1 MSASISGLASGLDTA
16 TIINQLMQLE
26 ATPQNRLKTRVSDE
40 KLVVTSL
47 QALNTS
53 VASLATKAAALAK
66 DSAWSPIA
74 ATSSNA
80 AVGVSATSA
89 ASPRTFTVTVTGLAA
104 THQLGFT
111 NAAALSDVVT
121 GASTQV
127 TLDRFD
133 GSPVTLETGD
143 GTLQGLVDAIN
154 APANATGLTATVV
167 KQTDGSYRLL
177 VESTK
182 TGAAE
187 DFDLT
192 AADGSPLLGGATVR
206 AGSDASIDLGAGVV
220 ATSATNTF
228 ADVVPGVTVT
238 LGAAATVGSVSSI
251 GIARDVNGMSAK
263 VKDLVDS
270 LNAVVADIDLKT
282 APGNNATNTKPGP
295 LAGDG
300 AARQLRNALL
310 DAIRTDAGSVS
321 LAGYGIQVTREGRLE
336 FNETTFKAAY
346 AADPVGTAEMFTTTG
361 DGFAARVAAVAKG
374 ASDSTEGTLSAAI
387 TGRQSGIDRMEDS
400 IDEWDRRLTLRRTA
414 LERQFTALET
424 ALSQMSSQSS
434 WLAGQLSSLPSGSGA

>member
-1 MSASISGLASGLDTA
+1 MAASISGLASGLDTA

-26 ATPQNRLKTRVSDE
+26 AAPQNRLKTRISDE
-40 KLVVTSL
+40 KLVLTSL
-47 QALNTS
+47 QALNKT
-53 VASLATKAAALAK
+53 VAGLATKAEALAK
-66 DSAWSPIA
+66 DTAWQPLT
-74 ATSSNA
+74 ATSSHA
-80 AVGVSATSA
+80 AVGVSTTGS
-89 ASPRTFTVTVTGLAA
+89 ASPRSLTVTVTGVAA
-104 THQLGFT
+104 THQLGFA
-111 NAAALSDVVT
+111 NAAGLSDVVT
-121 GASTQV
+121 GASTKV
-127 TLDRFD
+127 RLDRFD
-133 GSPVTLETGD
+133 GSPVELETTN

-154 APANATGLTATVV
+154 KPENNTGLSATVV
-167 KQTDGSYRLL
+167 KQADNSYRLL

-192 AADGSPLLGGATVR
+192 ALDGSPLLGGATVR
-206 AGSDASIDLGAGVV
+206 AGSNASISLGAGIT

-228 ADVVPGVTVT
+228 AEVVPGTTIT
-238 LGAAATVGSVSSI
+238 LGAAATNGTVSTI
-251 GIARDVNGMSAK
+251 TVARDTSGMSAR

-270 LNAVVADIDLKT
+270 VNAALGEIDVKAAAGGAGKT
-282 APGNNATNTKPGP
+282 AGP

-300 AARQLRNALL
+300 AARQLRTALL
-310 DAIRTDAGSVS
+310 DTIRGDAGGTS
-321 LAGYGIQVTREGRLE
+321 LAAYGVQVTRSGRLE

-346 AADPVGTAEMFTTTG
+346 AADPVGTAEMFTTSG

-434 WLAGQLSSLPSGSGA
+434 WLAGQLSSLPSGSGS

>member
-1 MSASISGLASGLDTA
+1 MAASISGLASGLDTA

-26 ATPQNRLKTRVSDE
+26 AAPQNRLKTRISDE
-40 KLVVTSL
+40 KLVLTSL
-47 QALNTS
+47 QALNKT
-53 VASLATKAAALAK
+53 VAGLATKAEALAK
-66 DSAWSPIA
+66 DTAWQPLT

-80 AVGVSATSA
+80 AVGVSTTSS
-89 ASPRTFTVTVTGLAA
+89 ASPRSLTVTVTGVAA
-104 THQLGFT
+104 THQLGYA
-111 NAAALSDVVT
+111 NAAGLSDVVT
-121 GASTQV
+121 GASTKV
-127 TLDRFD
+127 RLDRFD
-133 GSPVTLETGD
+133 GSPVELETTN

-154 APANATGLTATVV
+154 KPENNTGLSATVV
-167 KQTDGSYRLL
+167 KQADNSYRLL

-192 AADGSPLLGGATVR
+192 ALDGSPLLGGATVR
-206 AGSDASIDLGAGVV
+206 AGSNASIDLGAGIT

-228 ADVVPGVTVT
+228 ADVVPGTTIT
-238 LGAAATVGSVSSI
+238 LGAAATNGTVSTI
-251 GIARDVNGMSAK
+251 TVARDTSGMSAK
-263 VKDLVDS
+263 VKDLVDGI
-270 LNAVVADIDLKT
+270 NAALAEIDVKAAAGGSGRT
-282 APGNNATNTKPGP
+282 AGP

-300 AARQLRNALL
+300 AARQLRTALL
-310 DAIRTDAGSVS
+310 DTIRGDAGGTS
-321 LAGYGIQVTREGRLE
+321 LAAYGIQVTRSGRLE

-361 DGFAARVAAVAKG
+361 DGFAARVAAVANG

>member
-1 MSASISGLASGLDTA
+1 MAASISGLASGLDTA

-26 ATPQNRLKTRVSDE
+26 AAPQNRLKTRISDE
-40 KLVVTSL
+40 KLVLTSL
-47 QALNTS
+47 QALNKT
-53 VASLATKAAALAK
+53 VAGLATKAEALAK
-66 DSAWSPIA
+66 DTAWQPLT

-80 AVGVSATSA
+80 AVGVSTTSS
-89 ASPRTFTVTVTGLAA
+89 ASPRSLTVTVTGVAA
-104 THQLGFT
+104 THQLGYA
-111 NAAALSDVVT
+111 NAAGLSDVVT
-121 GASTQV
+121 GASTKV
-127 TLDRFD
+127 RLDRFD
-133 GSPVTLETGD
+133 GSPVELETGD
-143 GTLQGLVDAIN
+143 GTLQGLVSAIN
-154 APANATGLTATVV
+154 KPENATGLTATVV
-167 KQTDGSYRLL
+167 KQADNSYRLL

-192 AADGSPLLGGATVR
+192 ALDGSPLLGGATVR
-206 AGSDASIDLGAGVV
+206 AGSNASIDLGAGIT

-228 ADVVPGVTVT
+228 AEVVPGTTIT
-238 LGAAATVGSVSSI
+238 LGAAATTGTVSTI
-251 GIARDVNGMSAK
+251 TVARDTSGMSAK

-270 LNAVVADIDLKT
+270 INAALGEIDVKAAAGGAGKT
-282 APGNNATNTKPGP
+282 AGP

-300 AARQLRNALL
+300 AARQLRTALL
-310 DAIRTDAGSVS
+310 DTIRGDAGGTS
-321 LAGYGIQVTREGRLE
+321 LAAYGIQVTRSGRLE
-336 FNETTFKAAY
+336 LDETTFKAAY

-374 ASDSTEGTLSAAI
+374 ASDSTEGTISAAI

-434 WLAGQLSSLPSGSGA
+434 WLAGQLSSLPSGSGS

>member
-1 MSASISGLASGLDTA
+1 MAASISGLASGLDTA

-26 ATPQNRLKTRVSDE
+26 AAPQNRLKTRISDE
-40 KLVVTSL
+40 QLVLTSL
-47 QALNTS
+47 QALNKT

-66 DSAWSPIA
+66 DTAWQPLT
-74 ATSSNA
+74 ATSSNV
-80 AVGVSATSA
+80 AVSVSTTSSA
-89 ASPRTFTVTVTGLAA
+89 APRSLTVTVTGVAA
-104 THQLGFT
+104 THQLGYA
-111 NAAALSDVVT
+111 NGAGLSDVVT
-121 GASTQV
+121 GASTKV
-127 TLDRFD
+127 RLDRFD
-133 GSPVTLETGD
+133 GSPVELETGD
-143 GTLQGLVDAIN
+143 GTLQGLVSAIN
-154 APANATGLTATVV
+154 KPENATGLTATVV
-167 KQTDGSYRLL
+167 KQADNSYRLL

-192 AADGSPLLGGATVR
+192 ALDGSPLLGGATVR
-206 AGSDASIDLGAGVV
+206 AGSNASISLGAGIT

-228 ADVVPGVTVT
+228 VEVVPGTTIT
-238 LGAAATVGSVSSI
+238 LGAAATTGTVSTI
-251 GIARDVNGMSAK
+251 TVARDTSGMSAK

-270 LNAVVADIDLKT
+270 VNAALAEIDVKAAAGGAGKT
-282 APGNNATNTKPGP
+282 AGP
-295 LAGDG
+295 LSGDG
-300 AARQLRNALL
+300 AARQLRTALL
-310 DAIRTDAGSVS
+310 DTIRGDAGGTS
-321 LAGYGIQVTREGRLE
+321 LAAYGIQVTRSGRLE
-336 FNETTFKAAY
+336 LDEAKFKAAY
-346 AADPVGTAEMFTTTG
+346 AADPIGTAEMFTTTG
-361 DGFAARVAAVAKG
+361 DGFAARVAAVAQG